1 MTDVDQ
7 WIEIAKDCKY
17 LPENDLKVI
26 FNSEIENITRPTVLV
41 PCTSYRCQFIN
52 HIIDFRN
59 YVIWYAIFC
68 LKSLMFSLFQHP

>member
-26 FNSEIENITRPTVLV
+26 FNSEIENITRPTVI
-41 PCTSYRCQFIN
+41 FISLPN
-52 HIIDFRN
+52 LLIILL
-59 YVIWYAIFC
+59 ISEIMWYGMRFFAWRV
-68 LKSLMFSLFQHP
+68 

>member
-26 FNSEIENITRPTVLV
+26 FNNEIENITRPTVKHV
-41 PCTSYRCQFIN
+41 FHIVAKFID
-52 HIIDFRN
+52 HIIYFRN

>member
-26 FNSEIENITRPTVLV
+26 FNSEIENITRPTVQLR
-41 PCTSYRCQFIN
+41 TMYFI
-52 HIIDFRN
+52 
-59 YVIWYAIFC
+59 
-68 LKSLMFSLFQHP
+68 SLPIY

>member
-26 FNSEIENITRPTVLV
+26 FNNEIENITKLTVKHV
-41 PCTSYRCQFIN
+41 FRIVAQVIN